1 MRSTARSQACVFHE
15 KSQTMSQPMPQ
26 PLPPPERSGADMD
39 DERLRKLR
47 RLHDELTQLN
57 AQLEYLHL
65 MLRLKG
71 GTGR

>member
-1 MRSTARSQACVFHE
+1 MARLSGRGRIHRKHTVSQRPENPPPQPDRST
-15 KSQTMSQPMPQ
+15 TD
-26 PLPPPERSGADMD
+26 GD

-65 MLRLKG
+65 MLRLKN
-71 GTGR
+71 GRSR

>member
-1 MRSTARSQACVFHE
+1 MARMSGRGRIQGKHTVSQRPE
-15 KSQTMSQPMPQ
+15 NQPPQ
-26 PLPPPERSGADMD
+26 PDRSATDSD

-65 MLRLKG
+65 MLRLKNS
-71 GTGR
+71 RSR

>member
-1 MRSTARSQACVFHE
+1 
-15 KSQTMSQPMPQ
+15 MSQRPENQPPQ
-26 PLPPPERSGADMD
+26 PDRSATDSD

-65 MLRLKG
+65 MLRLKNS
-71 GTGR
+71 RSR

>member
-1 MRSTARSQACVFHE
+1 MARLSGSGHIHRKHTVSQRPEDQPKQPVRSA
-15 KSQTMSQPMPQ
+15 
-26 PLPPPERSGADMD
+26 ADGD

-65 MLRLKG
+65 MLRLKN
-71 GTGR
+71 GRSR